1 MGLAMGLA
9 AAGDMGTNSGA
20 CTLNLKGVAVALAAA
35 GPGGATAAA
44 TAAPSSSLVAALVAH
59 LTTTSLLSCAMA
71 AARLLE
77 LVRWWS
83 VGY

>member
-1 MGLAMGLA
+1 MGLA

-20 CTLNLKGVAVALAAA
+20 CTLNLKGVAGALALALAA

-44 TAAPSSSLVAALVAH
+44 TAAPSSSLVAALLVAH

-71 AARLLE
+71 VRT
-77 LVRWWS
+77 LVV
-83 VGY
+83 VG